1 MIVSLASLSSSVV
14 WEGQRLPGASEDRA
28 RYAYLDLLA
37 GTLTEHEKNLDR
49 LIARLEE
56 ISEHLSRLGRK
67 GKAVKP
73 AEAERAVSE
82 RAAETLVYMK
92 LKIDRPVEELKAI
105 IDSLKE

>member
-1 MIVSLASLSSSVV
+1 LIVSLASLSSSVV
-14 WEGQRLPGASEDRA
+14 WEGQRLNSAGEDRA

-56 ISEHLSRLGRK
+56 ISEHLSRLGGK
-67 GKAVKP
+67 EKAVKP
-73 AEAERAVSE
+73 AEAGRAVSE
-82 RAAETLVYMK
+82 EVPQTLIYMK
-92 LKIDRPVEELKAI
+92 LKIDRPVEELKTI

>member
-1 MIVSLASLSSSVV
+1 MT
-14 WEGQRLPGASEDRA
+14 GAREDRA

-67 GKAVKP
+67 DKAVKP
-73 AEAERAVSE
+73 AEAGRAVSE
-82 RAAETLVYMK
+82 ESPQTLIYMK
-92 LKIDRPVEELKAI
+92 LKIDRPVEELKTI